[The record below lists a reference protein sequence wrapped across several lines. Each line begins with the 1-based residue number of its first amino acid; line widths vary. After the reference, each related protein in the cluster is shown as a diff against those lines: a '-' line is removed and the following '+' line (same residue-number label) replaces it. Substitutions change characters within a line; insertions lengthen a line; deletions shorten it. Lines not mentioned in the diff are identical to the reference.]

1 MNINT
6 TVSNQPIQPNRE
18 ISKEVLSQNNNISN
32 SKNIKNVDDI
42 NNIDKSE
49 NTTDISN
56 NDNKNENNSS
66 NFEMIKDTLK
76 ELSEEFQKQNI
87 DVKISFSFKDEYKY
101 PIIEIVN
108 PKNNE
113 IIRQIPSEDFIK
125 RMKNLDELRGLL
137 FSEKI

>member
-6 TVSNQPIQPNRE
+6 TVSNQTLQPNRE
-18 ISKEVLSQNNNISN
+18 LLKEIPNSNIN
-32 SKNIKNVDDI
+32 ELKNIKKPEEI
-42 NNIDKSE
+42 NKSE
-49 NTTDISN
+49 DKADI
-56 NDNKNENNSS
+56 DNKDENNSS

>member
-6 TVSNQPIQPNRE
+6 TVSNQTIQPNRE
-18 ISKEVLSQNNNISN
+18 LLKETPNSNIN
-32 SKNIKNVDDI
+32 ELKNIKKTEEINKSEDKADI
-42 NNIDKSE
+42 ANID
-49 NTTDISN
+49 
-56 NDNKNENNSS
+56 NKDENNSS

>member
-6 TVSNQPIQPNRE
+6 TVSNSIIQSNRE
-18 ISKEVLSQNNNISN
+18 LSKEVLLQNSNVNETKNIKKIDDVNNSENISN
-32 SKNIKNVDDI
+32 IAKNDSKD
-42 NNIDKSE
+42 
-49 NTTDISN
+49 
-56 NDNKNENNSS
+56 ENNSS

>member
-6 TVSNQPIQPNRE
+6 TVSNQSIQTNRDL
-18 ISKEVLSQNNNISN
+18 SKEVLSQNSNNELKSIKKIDNTAN
-32 SKNIKNVDDI
+32 SEDMTNIT
-42 NNIDKSE
+42 E
-49 NTTDISN
+49 
-56 NDNKNENNSS
+56 NDNKDEDNSS

>member
-6 TVSNQPIQPNRE
+6 TVSNQTIQPNRE
-18 ISKEVLSQNNNISN
+18 LLKETPNSNIN
-32 SKNIKNVDDI
+32 ELKNIKKTEEI
-42 NNIDKSE
+42 NKSEDKANIANID
-49 NTTDISN
+49 
-56 NDNKNENNSS
+56 NKDENNSS

>member
-6 TVSNQPIQPNRE
+6 TVSNQTIQPNRE
-18 ISKEVLSQNNNISN
+18 LLKEIPNSNIN
-32 SKNIKNVDDI
+32 ELKNIKKTEEINKSEDKADI
-42 NNIDKSE
+42 ANID
-49 NTTDISN
+49 
-56 NDNKNENNSS
+56 NKDENNSS

>member
-6 TVSNQPIQPNRE
+6 TVSNQTIQPNRE
-18 ISKEVLSQNNNISN
+18 LLKEIPNSNIN
-32 SKNIKNVDDI
+32 EIKNIKKTEEI
-42 NNIDKSE
+42 NKSE
-49 NTTDISN
+49 DKADIADI
-56 NDNKNENNSS
+56 DNKDENNSS

-87 DVKISFSFKDEYKY
+87 DIKISFSFKDEYKY

>member
-6 TVSNQPIQPNRE
+6 TVSNQTIQPNRE
-18 ISKEVLSQNNNISN
+18 LLKEIPNSNIN
-32 SKNIKNVDDI
+32 ELKNIKKTEEINKAEDKADI
-42 NNIDKSE
+42 ANID
-49 NTTDISN
+49 
-56 NDNKNENNSS
+56 NKDENNSS